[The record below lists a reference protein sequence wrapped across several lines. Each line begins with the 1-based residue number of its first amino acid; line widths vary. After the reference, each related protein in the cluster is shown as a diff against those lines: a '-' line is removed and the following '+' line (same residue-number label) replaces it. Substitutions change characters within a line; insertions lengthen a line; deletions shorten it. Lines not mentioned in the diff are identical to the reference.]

1 MRSSIDLAIIFVYL
15 VGTTLFGCSF
25 IFRKGGRDSTGFMTG
40 GGRLPTW
47 AIALS
52 VFATFVSSISF
63 LALPEGAYG
72 PEGWRGW
79 VNSITVPIAT
89 VVAAIWFVPFYR
101 RSTSVSAY
109 SFLEGRFGVWA
120 RVYASACFLVMQ
132 SMRSG
137 VILLLLAILVNQLLG
152 FPCEAIIVITGLATM
167 LYAMLGGF
175 SAVVWT
181 DAIQSLVLIGGT
193 VVCVVCLVAGIPDP
207 VGNFQAAFEA
217 GKLSLGALT
226 VTDWSTNTFWVLF
239 SFSICINL
247 QNLGIDQCYTQ
258 RYIAARDERSARRS
272 IFVSAW
278 LYLGVTFLFTLI
290 GTLLWMY
297 GRANPGVIPGDVRAA
312 AVFPWFIIHRLPAGV
327 SGLLVSAI
335 IAAAMSTIAATL
347 NSGSAVLLEDY
358 WKRFA
363 RRHAN
368 ERTNVAFLRV
378 MTAAL
383 AVFSVAIA
391 LGVLWF
397 TRGTSILSAWW
408 TILSVFSGG
417 MLGLFLIGAFARRT
431 RSPHALVAVVVGFVL
446 TLWVTVGQRTLPLA
460 VGFNPNLS
468 IVFATL
474 SIVGVG
480 WLLGS
485 VLQQVLPERDRDGL
499 GAVGGAD
506 FLEDRVGVL
515 LDARNADAQLN
526 GDVVVGEPPR
536 DGGEDVLLAR

>member
-1 MRSSIDLAIIFVYL
+1 MSKIDLIIIVAYL

-25 IFRKGGRDSTGFMTG
+25 YFRRKDGDEARMFMTG

-63 LALPEGAYG
+63 LALPEGAFG
-72 PEGWRGW
+72 SEGWRGW

-89 VVAAIWFVPFYR
+89 VFAAIWFVPFYR

-109 SFLEGRFGVWA
+109 SFLEERFGVWA
-120 RVYASACFLVMQ
+120 RIYASACFLVMQ

-137 VILLLLAILVNQLLG
+137 MILLLLAILVNQLLG
-152 FPCEAIIVITGLATM
+152 FSCETIIVVTGLATM
-167 LYAMLGGF
+167 LYSMLGGF
-175 SAVVWT
+175 SAVVWA
-181 DAIQSLVLIGGT
+181 DAVQSLVLIGGT
-193 VVCVVCLVAGIPDP
+193 LVCLVCLLIGIPDLT
-207 VGNFQAAFEA
+207 GNFSAAFEA

-226 VTDWSTNTFWVLF
+226 VSDWSTNTFWVLF

-258 RYIAARDERSARRS
+258 RYIAAKDERSATRS

-278 LYLGVTFLFTLI
+278 LYLGVTLLFTMI

-297 GRANPGVIPGDVRAA
+297 NRSNPGVIPEGIRAA
-312 AVFPWFIIHRLPAGV
+312 AVFPWFIIHRLPTGV

-347 NSGSAVLLEDY
+347 NSGSTVLLEDY

-363 RRHAN
+363 RSHAN
-368 ERTNVAFLRV
+368 DLANLVFLRA
-378 MTAAL
+378 MTFAL
-383 AVFSVAIA
+383 AAFSVVIA
-391 LGVLWF
+391 LSILWF
-397 TRGTSILSAWW
+397 TRGTSILSSWW

-417 MLGLFLIGAFARRT
+417 MLGLFLIGAFARSV
-431 RSPHALVAVVVGFVL
+431 RSSHALVAVIVGFLL
-446 TLWVTVGQRTLPLA
+446 TLWMTLGQKTLPLPTA
-460 VGFNPNLS
+460 FHPNLS

-474 SIVGVG
+474 SIVLIGFV
-480 WLLGS
+480 LG
-485 VLQQVLPERDRDGL
+485 
-499 GAVGGAD
+499 
-506 FLEDRVGVL
+506 FLRKKRFEM
-515 LDARNADAQLN
+515 
-526 GDVVVGEPPR
+526 
-536 DGGEDVLLAR
+536 